1 MAFFGLGS
9 TFMLSTMARTGLKVF
24 FDISEALTAHLG
36 FRLFTFPDDKMF
48 PVFLRLTSSIGA

>member
-36 FRLFTFPDDKMF
+36 FRTLAFPGDMVF
-48 PVFLRLTSSIGA
+48 PVLLR